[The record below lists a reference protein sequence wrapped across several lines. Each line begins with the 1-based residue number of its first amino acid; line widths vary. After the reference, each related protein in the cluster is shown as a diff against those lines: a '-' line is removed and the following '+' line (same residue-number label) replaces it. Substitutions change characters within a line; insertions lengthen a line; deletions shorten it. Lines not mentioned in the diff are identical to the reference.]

1 MGDEHTPSSTKA
13 KHKLKTLW
21 FFIILNS
28 TCSLY
33 LKIPGEAKNK
43 LLLFQDIRERVCI
56 IVYNCKSNS

>member
-13 KHKLKTLW
+13 KHKLKTIMV
-21 FFIILNS
+21 FRILNS
-28 TCSLY
+28 TCSLD

-43 LLLFQDIRERVCI
+43 LLLFQDIRERVYV